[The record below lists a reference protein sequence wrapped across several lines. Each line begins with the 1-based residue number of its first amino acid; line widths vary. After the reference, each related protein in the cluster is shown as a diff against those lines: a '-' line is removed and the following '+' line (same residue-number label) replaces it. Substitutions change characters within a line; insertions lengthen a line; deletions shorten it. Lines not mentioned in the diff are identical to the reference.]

1 MVVVKWQE
9 KGLKERKGYEK
20 EEILDFYSRKAR
32 QAGTGDQGDWDRIL
46 SDLLQCEFAGL
57 RCFLVGLFF
66 GVFFGGGG
74 IWSCLGFFY
83 SSFCSEIS
91 SYAFDV
97 CAA

>member
-66 GVFFGGGG
+66 GFFFWRGRNLEL
-74 IWSCLGFFY
+74 LG
-83 SSFCSEIS
+83 
-91 SYAFDV
+91 V
-97 CAA
+97 LLQQLL